1 MTLTKFFFFFM
12 AEGIPTIGMS
22 PFSCGWTTSERNVRG
37 IEK

>member
-1 MTLTKFFFFFM
+1 M

-22 PFSCGWTTSERNVRG
+22 PFSCGWTTPERNVRG